1 MIARLLCPFLLLVL
15 AARADPPVSIDRA
28 FQRLYNFDFAGTHAI
43 LVQQERA
50 DPAYPLTYSVRAAA
64 HLFSELDRLGI
75 LEADFFLDDDNVTA
89 TKKLKPDASVR
100 AAMLQA
106 IETARLRANA
116 RLAADSS
123 NVCALFAHCM
133 SLSVLTDYTVLVER
147 KQWRGFTLA
156 RDTHEYAKRL
166 LALDPPFY
174 DAYLTVGSV
183 EYVIGSMP
191 FFLRWF
197 ARFDTIQGNKQKAS
211 ELLRLVADR
220 GRYYAPFARILLAVI
235 HLREKQPAL
244 AQAELAAFLEQF
256 PENPLVRKELNRLA
270 QRTQV
275 KPGSRV
281 VR

>member
-1 MIARLLCPFLLLVL
+1 MRLICSLLM
-15 AARADPPVSIDRA
+15 AAVVAWGDPSVNIDRA
-28 FQRLYNFDFAGTHAI
+28 FHRLYSFDFTGAQAI
-43 LVQQERA
+43 LAQQERA

-75 LEADFFLDDDNVTA
+75 LEADFFLDDDNVIA
-89 TKKLKPDASVR
+89 TKKLKPDPSVR

-106 IETARLRANA
+106 IEAARSRANA
-116 RLAADSS
+116 RLAVDPS

-133 SLSVLTDYTVLVER
+133 SSSILTDYTVLVER

-156 RDTHEYAKRL
+156 RETHEYAKRL

-197 ARFDTIQGNKQKAS
+197 VRFDTVQGNKQKAS
-211 ELLRLVADR
+211 ELLRLVAER

-244 AQAELAAFLEQF
+244 AQAELAVFLDRF
-256 PENPLVRKELNRLA
+256 PENPLIRKELDRLA
-270 QRTQV
+270 QRTPV
-275 KPGSRV
+275 KPAPRV

>member
-1 MIARLLCPFLLLVL
+1 MRLASIFLIAAW
-15 AARADPPVSIDRA
+15 AAWADPTVNIDRA
-28 FQRLYNFDFAGTHAI
+28 FDRMYRFDFSGAHVV
-43 LVQQERA
+43 LNQQERA

-75 LEADFFLDDDNVTA
+75 LAADFFLDDDQVTA
-89 TKKLKPDASVR
+89 TKRLKPDPAVR

-106 IETARLRANA
+106 IGASRLRANA
-116 RLAADSS
+116 RLAVAPSD
-123 NVCALFAHCM
+123 VCALFAHCM
-133 SLSVLTDYTVLVER
+133 SSSVLTDYTVLVER
-147 KQWRGFTLA
+147 KQWRGFTMA
-156 RDTHEYAKRL
+156 RETHEHAKKL

-211 ELLRLVADR
+211 ELLRLVAER

-244 AQAELAAFLEQF
+244 AQAELAAFLERY
-256 PENPLVRKELNRLA
+256 PENPLVRKEFDRLA
-270 QRTQV
+270 RRTQLQ
-275 KPGSRV
+275 PGGRV

>member
-1 MIARLLCPFLLLVL
+1 M
-15 AARADPPVSIDRA
+15 AARGDPSVNIDRA
-28 FQRLYNFDFAGTHAI
+28 FQRLYNFDFSGAQAI
-43 LVQQERA
+43 LGQQERA

-75 LEADFFLDDDNVTA
+75 LEADFFLDDDRITA
-89 TKKLKPDASVR
+89 TKKLKPDPAVR
-100 AAMLQA
+100 AAILQA
-106 IETARLRANA
+106 IETARSRANE
-116 RLAADSS
+116 RLAADPS

-156 RDTHEYAKRL
+156 RDTHEYAKKL

-220 GRYYAPFARILLAVI
+220 GRYYAPFARLLLAVI

-244 AQAELAAFLEQF
+244 AQAELAAFLEKF
-256 PENPLVRKELNRLA
+256 PDNPLVRKEFDRLSH
-270 QRTQV
+270 RTQV
-275 KPGSRV
+275 KPGGRM